1 MPSNSS
7 AAKRQRQN
15 ETRRLRNKMARSRV
29 RTLNKRFLKAVK
41 EKDGESATQEF
52 QSFEKALDSA
62 TRKGIYHK
70 NTSARKKS
78 RMHKLLNTLTEGS
91 K

>member
-15 ETRRLRNKMARSRV
+15 QARRLRNKTTRSRV

-41 EKDGESATQEF
+41 EKDNETAGEEF
-52 QSFEKALDSA
+52 KLFEKAMDSA
-62 TRKGIYHK
+62 ARKGVYHK
-70 NTSARKKS
+70 NTAARKKS
-78 RMHKLLNTLTEGS
+78 RMHKLLNTLS
-91 K
+91 